1 MKILLVGAAGAIAR
15 SLARRLQAD
24 GHDVVGIDRRPWAAS
39 PIEFHQVDVRK
50 RGAEEVFRKLRPD
63 AVVHTATVTSL
74 VVPGAEERS
83 QINVAGTR
91 AVFDYARAYGVEHC
105 IFVGRHTFYGAG
117 DESPLFHTED
127 EPPMALN
134 RFPELADLVA
144 ADLYAG
150 TALWRFPELTTSVL
164 RACYTLGPSGHGTL
178 ASFLRGKRVPMV
190 IGFDPLFQFMHED
203 DLVAAIVLTLEVRPR
218 GVFNVAGP
226 QPLPL
231 SRVIVGVGRTPLP
244 LPEFVVKATFGRF
257 GLPKL
262 PPGSLGH
269 VKYPVVVDAG
279 AFREHTGFSHT
290 YDEVQTLGAYRE
302 AFPPPDD
309 AGHAG
314 HAERPRSP
322 HRARSSVFKRN

>member
-117 DESPLFHTED
+117 PDSPLFHTED
-127 EPPMALN
+127 EPPLDLD

-144 ADLYAG
+144 ADLVAA
-150 TALWRFPELTTSVL
+150 TALWRFPEIATTVL
-164 RACYTLGPSGHGTL
+164 RVCYTLGPTGSGTL
-178 ASFLRGKRVPMV
+178 ATYVRGRRVPV
-190 IGFDPLFQFMHED
+190 VFGFDPLFQFLHED
-203 DLVAAIVLTLEVRPR
+203 DFVRAVVLTLSQRPR
-218 GVFNVAGP
+218 GIFNVAGP

-231 SRVIVGVGRTPLP
+231 SIIIREAGRTPVP
-244 LPEFVVKATFGRF
+244 LPEAVIARMRGRF
-257 GLPKL
+257 GFPKL
-262 PPGSLGH
+262 AVGALAH
-269 VKYPVVVDAG
+269 LKYPVVVDAR
-279 AFREHTGFSHT
+279 AFREHTGFVHQH
-290 YDEVQTLGAYRE
+290 DELESIRSFRA
-302 AFPPPDD
+302 AFPRPP
-309 AGHAG
+309 
-314 HAERPRSP
+314 
-322 HRARSSVFKRN
+322 